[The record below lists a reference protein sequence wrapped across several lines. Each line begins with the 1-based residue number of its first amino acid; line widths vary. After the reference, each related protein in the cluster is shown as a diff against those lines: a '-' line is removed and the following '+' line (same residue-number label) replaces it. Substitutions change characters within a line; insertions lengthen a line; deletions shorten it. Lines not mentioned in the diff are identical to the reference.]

1 MPLQFKFFFFLI
13 SIKTKTPIFG
23 GYNCDHFEIVMGVSF
38 CYNPK
43 WCFGEGLT
51 FEVNN
56 ITSTILMVFLII
68 PSNVCPPYSSD
79 SNSSPNPTKI
89 QNIQHDEWLPW
100 MPFLVMSHSND
111 QNKGFIGGGG
121 EVSNRGQFH
130 RGSRAFYAWTFTPFH
145 PNNCLIALRY
155 SATKTKP
162 TSKLTLALCS
172 FHLDYIKGWGSGEGG
187 GWGSW
192 SG

>member
-89 QNIQHDEWLPW
+89 QNIQHDEWLRW
-100 MPFLVMSHSND
+100 CHTQMTKIKDLC
-111 QNKGFIGGGG
+111 GGGG
-121 EVSNRGQFH
+121 GRVYTIKSRSVS
-130 RGSRAFYAWTFTPFH
+130 
-145 PNNCLIALRY
+145 LRCPRFLRLDLH
-155 SATKTKP
+155 SFSP
-162 TSKLTLALCS
+162 QQLLNSLALFCYQ
-172 FHLDYIKGWGSGEGG
+172 D
-187 GWGSW
+187 
-192 SG
+192 

>member
-121 EVSNRGQFH
+121 GSIKSRSVS
-130 RGSRAFYAWTFTPFH
+130 SRFPRF
-145 PNNCLIALRY
+145 LRLDLH
-155 SATKTKP
+155 SFSP
-162 TSKLTLALCS
+162 QQLLNSLALFCYQ
-172 FHLDYIKGWGSGEGG
+172 D
-187 GWGSW
+187 
-192 SG
+192 